1 MRYVCAGIKEAAG
14 VAVKVLFPLLA
25 TGAAAIATQVVKLS
39 PDNCKLPLQDIPVVL
54 VLIEAGLAAMLNVTL
69 MVVSAGAVAPSVGT
83 VEVTARAG
91 LVVKPVAW
99 SNCAPSGTPPESCA
113 PVVTRMP

>member
-1 MRYVCAGIKEAAG
+1 MRYVPGIRGMAG

-39 PDNCKLPLQDIPVVL
+39 SESWKLPLQDISAVL
-54 VLIEAGLAAMLNVTL
+54 VVTEAGLAAMLKVTL
-69 MVVSAGAVAPSVGT
+69 TVVLAGAVAPSVGT

-99 SNCAPSGTPPESCA
+99 SNCAPSETPPRS
-113 PVVTRMP
+113 